1 MESEDVNKMSRR
13 NKLLDSQF
21 KMIEVTGKISG
32 DVKDILYLENKDE
45 RLKRNQSLKGILK
58 ELVLEIYNMSDSLNI
73 DFREIIEGIEYD
85 IKWIWEKHKR

>member
-45 RLKRNQSLKGILK
+45 RLKRIQSLKGILK

-85 IKWIWEKHKR
+85 IK

>member
-32 DVKDILYLENKDE
+32 DVEDILYLENKDE
-45 RLKRNQSLKGILK
+45 RLKRIQSLKGILK

-85 IKWIWEKHKR
+85 IK

>member
-45 RLKRNQSLKGILK
+45 RLKRIQSLKGIIK

-85 IKWIWEKHKR
+85 IK

>member
-45 RLKRNQSLKGILK
+45 RLKRIQSLKGILK

>member
-32 DVKDILYLENKDE
+32 DVKDILYLENKDK
-45 RLKRNQSLKGILK
+45 RLKRIQSLKGILK

-85 IKWIWEKHKR
+85 IK

>member
-45 RLKRNQSLKGILK
+45 RLKRIQSLK
-58 ELVLEIYNMSDSLNI
+58 
-73 DFREIIEGIEYD
+73 
-85 IKWIWEKHKR
+85 